1 MQSTQKRDRD
11 FKRTETRAVFVGIKM
26 CQSSFFFETENGY
39 FVPSRYELL
48 ERSTRSFEQKKARGL
63 QLLPSSSPLPRP

>member
-1 MQSTQKRDRD
+1 
-11 FKRTETRAVFVGIKM
+11 VFVGIKM

-48 ERSTRSFEQKKARGL
+48 ERSTRSFEQKKSPWLAAPS
-63 QLLPSSSPLPRP
+63 LLLSAPQTLDHPYPYQ